1 MSIEKLKIK
10 ALFNAFRYCST
21 WNIFYIIYTS
31 NILNKE
37 KIKMADKKEKRITK
51 PQLIEKVEN
60 LDDNKTI
67 SFTIAELNKCYP
79 KWEQKNRNLNMD
91 FLKLI
96 TK

>member
-1 MSIEKLKIK
+1 MEQFSI
-10 ALFNAFRYCST
+10 
-21 WNIFYIIYTS
+21 IFIS

-37 KIKMADKKEKRITK
+37 KIKMADKKTTTTRILK
-51 PQLIEKVEN
+51 PQLIEKVEK

-67 SFTIAELNKCYP
+67 TFTIAELNKCYP